1 MFFSHADSQY
11 PFRASVQKHLS
22 LLKEHVGRVNS
33 FEPLSIML
41 DQDSNEHV
49 YLAYR

>member
-11 PFRASVQKHLS
+11 SFRVSEEKYLS
-22 LLKEHVGRVNS
+22 LLKEHVGRVDS
-33 FEPLSIML
+33 FETLSIML

-49 YLAYR
+49 YLTYR